1 MIMNTPI
8 SAKTKVRLR
17 PSPWDALV
25 VLAVAALA
33 AGLFFLLLPKGAA
46 ADELT
51 CTISQDGQVLDTFP
65 ITAGMADETLEY
77 GEYTVELSH
86 GHVRVES
93 APCTNQDCVHTGW
106 IHQPGQSIICLPGR
120 FVVELSAADGTDP
133 DIDIVVK

>member
-1 MIMNTPI
+1 MNTPI
-8 SAKTKVRLR
+8 SAKTEVRLR

-46 ADELT
+46 ADELE
-51 CTISQDGQVLDTFP
+51 CTISQNGQVLDSFS
-65 ITAGMADETLEY
+65 ITADTEDKTLEY

-86 GHVRVES
+86 GHVRMES
-93 APCTNQDCVHTGW
+93 APCANQDCVHTGW
-106 IHQPGQSIICLPGR
+106 IYRPGQSIICLPGR
-120 FVVELSAADGTDP
+120 FVVELSAAGGTES